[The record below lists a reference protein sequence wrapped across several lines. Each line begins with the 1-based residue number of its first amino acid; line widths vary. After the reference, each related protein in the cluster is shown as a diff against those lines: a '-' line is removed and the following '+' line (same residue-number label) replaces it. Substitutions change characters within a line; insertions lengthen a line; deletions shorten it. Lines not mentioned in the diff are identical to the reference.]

1 MFPTLAL
8 IFFLR
13 RREPQSKTE
22 VVVKKNFQVS
32 RISRHLPHWGDLTR
46 YAQQAGKDALKTFD
60 GYKASNFHREA
71 QDVLL

>member
-32 RISRHLPHWGDLTR
+32 RISRHLPHWGDLI
-46 YAQQAGKDALKTFD
+46 D
-60 GYKASNFHREA
+60 
-71 QDVLL
+71 DVFYLFFQKQ